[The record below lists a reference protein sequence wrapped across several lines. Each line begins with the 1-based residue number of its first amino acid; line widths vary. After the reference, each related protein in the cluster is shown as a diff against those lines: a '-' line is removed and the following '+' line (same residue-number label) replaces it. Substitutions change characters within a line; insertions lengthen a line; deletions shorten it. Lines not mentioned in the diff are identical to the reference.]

1 MDKFGE
7 DMVHLTERAKNNGY
21 LGKMKEVKDPAKYIF
36 NSEMLFNKGR
46 SIKDV
51 RKFLVFVLPDCH
63 QHITYDCSCL
73 LFGSLRLVTESTA
86 QLTTYGI

>member
-36 NSEMLFNKGR
+36 NSEMLFNKGL
-46 SIKDV
+46 SIKVV
-51 RKFLVFVLPDCH
+51 RTLFFFFLTDYCKH
-63 QHITYDCSCL
+63 ATYQYS
-73 LFGSLRLVTESTA
+73 
-86 QLTTYGI
+86 